1 MILLYSGYFLLD
13 NEEKKKGTPRN
24 GELFVKS
31 NLQLPFK
38 NRMCTYIYSWL
49 PKLSNGTSE
58 TGTGITGKI
67 FQKEGGGKCFITRN
81 IINKTKIL
89 AGLIG
94 CSFRSLPPLPPPRLG
109 FKITS
114 GRVGT
119 KIDAVSIINPFPNE
133 MPFCTVFIR

>member
-1 MILLYSGYFLLD
+1 MILLYSGYFLLG

-67 FQKEGGGKCFITRN
+67 FQKGVGGKCFITRN

-94 CSFRSLPPLPPPRLG
+94 CSFRSLPPPLSPTRIQNNVG
-109 FKITS
+109 S
-114 GRVGT
+114 GRDENRCGINY
-119 KIDAVSIINPFPNE
+119 KSIPE
-133 MPFCTVFIR
+133 